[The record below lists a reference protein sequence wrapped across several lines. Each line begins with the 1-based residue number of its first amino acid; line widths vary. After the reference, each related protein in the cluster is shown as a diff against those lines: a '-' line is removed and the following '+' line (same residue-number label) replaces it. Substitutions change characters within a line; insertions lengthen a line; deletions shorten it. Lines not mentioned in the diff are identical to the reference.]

1 MLETDA
7 CAAGEQTK
15 LFSVYGTAQSS
26 IFFWSCPEQDE
37 RTIKQI
43 TFEVGFGM
51 RDHDRYFDR
60 ANGEL
65 MRRVFH
71 RTCSFS
77 DVCFL
82 DQSLGFPDCWISL
95 NRSLIFRL
103 RSASSSH
110 F

>member
-1 MLETDA
+1 MHLSASLPIAIVLML
-7 CAAGEQTK
+7 K
-15 LFSVYGTAQSS
+15 R
-26 IFFWSCPEQDE
+26 SCLLAY
-37 RTIKQI
+37 
-43 TFEVGFGM
+43 VGNRCLRG
-51 RDHDRYFDR
+51 

-103 RSASSSH
+103 RSASSSY

>member
-1 MLETDA
+1 
-7 CAAGEQTK
+7 
-15 LFSVYGTAQSS
+15 
-26 IFFWSCPEQDE
+26 
-37 RTIKQI
+37 
-43 TFEVGFGM
+43 
-51 RDHDRYFDR
+51 
-60 ANGEL
+60 

-103 RSASSSH
+103 KSASSSY